1 MAEVPE
7 RIRQL
12 VEQVDGVVGV
22 AARHLRTGAEFAMN
36 ADTVFPT
43 ASTMKIFLLYELLR
57 QVEQGITSLDERLAV
72 TERDW
77 VPGSGVLQDMDPGLH
92 PTLKDLATLMI
103 VVSDNTATDI
113 LFDRLGRAQ
122 VNETLVKLGLER
134 TRLPMNIR
142 DMRYSLIGFDVN
154 NPEHTYEK
162 ARAKFLT
169 SERVENPRAL
179 ADQDSDLSTPTEMVR
194 FLAAIEQ
201 GEYLNA
207 SYTAIFIDIMTRQ
220 KYNTIIPLLLP
231 DNTRIA
237 HKTGSL
243 GGVRNDVGIVHA
255 PNGPYVVAIMSK
267 QLANEVE
274 GARALAEI
282 SLEVWKAFTE

>member
-1 MAEVPE
+1 MADVPE
-7 RIRQL
+7 QIRQL
-12 VEQVDGVVGV
+12 IEQVDGVVGV
-22 AARHLRTGAEFAMN
+22 AAQHLRTGAAFGMN
-36 ADTVFPT
+36 ADTPFPT

-57 QVEQGITSLDERLAV
+57 QVEQGTISLDERLAV

-103 VVSDNTATDI
+103 VTSDNTATDM

-122 VNETLVKLGLER
+122 VNETLTKLGLEQ
-134 TRLPMNIR
+134 TGLPINIR
-142 DMRYSLIGFDVN
+142 EMLYSLIGFDVS

-162 ARAKFLT
+162 ARAKLQAN
-169 SERVENPRAL
+169 ERVENPRAL
-179 ADQDSDLSTPTEMVR
+179 ADQDNDLSTPAEMAR

-231 DNTRIA
+231 DTTRIA

-243 GGVRNDVGIVHA
+243 RGVRNDVGIVYA
-255 PNGPYVVAIMSK
+255 PSGPYVVVIMSK
-267 QLANEVE
+267 RLANEVE
-274 GARALAEI
+274 GARTLAAI